1 MKKISVSVAMAT
13 YNGEKYLLEQ
23 LESILPQLEDG
34 DELVIGDDGS
44 TDKTLE
50 IISKVA
56 EVDERVRV
64 LQGDNLGVIRNFER
78 IIKECNNELIFL
90 SDQDDVWVANK
101 AEVVKEHFLR
111 EEDLT
116 LLMSDLVVVDK
127 ELEVIHPSYMK
138 VKGCST
144 GILKNIVKNG
154 YVGCALAF
162 KKELKPII
170 LPFPKVIP
178 MHDQWI
184 GILAEVVG
192 RAKMIE
198 DKLVLY
204 RRYEDNATS
213 LASHSS
219 LLEKVTWR
227 IKLCHCLIG
236 RRFSRK
242 GYKIEI

>member
-1 MKKISVSVAMAT
+1 MKKMSVSVAMAT

-23 LESILPQLEDG
+23 VESILSQLEDG

-44 TDKTLE
+44 TDKTFE

-56 EVDERVRV
+56 DRDKRVRV
-64 LQGDNLGVIRNFER
+64 LQGNNLGVIGNFER

-90 SDQDDVWVANK
+90 SDQDDVWVTNK
-101 AEVVKEHFLR
+101 VEVVKEHFLG

-127 ELEVIHPSYMK
+127 ELKVIHQSYMK
-138 VKGCST
+138 VKGCSV
-144 GILKNIVKNG
+144 GIHKNIVKNG

-162 KKELKPII
+162 RKKLKPII
-170 LPFPKVIP
+170 LPFPKGIP

-184 GILAEVVG
+184 GVLAEVVG

-204 RRYEDNATS
+204 RRYGDNATS
-213 LASHSS
+213 LISNSS
-219 LLEKVTWR
+219 FLEKVTWR
-227 IKLCHCLIG
+227 MKLCYCLIG
-236 RRFSRK
+236 RMFSRK
-242 GYKIEI
+242 GYKVKN